1 MAIKV
6 GSYKRSPKIPG
17 LPDTTN
23 VTGDPQLRLFLDRIK
38 LFCENLNAKVD
49 AFERYSDIENIAN
62 DLMRNQ
68 TFNSALSNAVGNAVN
83 NRDPQYVNRDKDL
96 EDIYV
101 SLSKDTV
108 NMHFETTCQAR
119 VTYYPSDTKENQ
131 RGVTWSS
138 SNTNIATVDS
148 SGNVTAKAVGEC
160 KIIATSTFNSLIT
173 GSADLKVVDLVG
185 YNPLT
190 VYPAYILGRDYP
202 QWGTESQL
210 VWVYTGE
217 STATVQKNQI
227 FTKAYSS
234 SEASDNIKDQYST
247 TKLSSGKT
255 ASLQNPPDFR
265 NGADAMWYLHGA
277 NKDDGSSDMAG
288 KTNYGYMLPTGNS
301 ATLSLPADN
310 VNWVDFNVPVEEM
323 LDRSSKT
330 WYEYQTFDGRYTT
343 WSFKK
348 YMQTTGWVAAGKG
361 EPHFVKH
368 TDPENNVEYW
378 TLEPSIYTNG
388 SYPVPPYRSLYPVEV
403 QYFKYNDG
411 NGELYYQMISTNTVS
426 AKYVFEPI
434 TPEDA

>member
-1 MAIKV
+1 
-6 GSYKRSPKIPG
+6 
-17 LPDTTN
+17 
-23 VTGDPQLRLFLDRIK
+23 
-38 LFCENLNAKVD
+38 
-49 AFERYSDIENIAN
+49 
-62 DLMRNQ
+62 
-68 TFNSALSNAVGNAVN
+68 
-83 NRDPQYVNRDKDL
+83 
-96 EDIYV
+96 
-101 SLSKDTV
+101 
-108 NMHFETTCQAR
+108 
-119 VTYYPSDTKENQ
+119 
-131 RGVTWSS
+131 
-138 SNTNIATVDS
+138 
-148 SGNVTAKAVGEC
+148 
-160 KIIATSTFNSLIT
+160 
-173 GSADLKVVDLVG
+173 
-185 YNPLT
+185 
-190 VYPAYILGRDYP
+190 
-202 QWGTESQL
+202 
-210 VWVYTGE
+210 
-217 STATVQKNQI
+217 
-227 FTKAYSS
+227 
-234 SEASDNIKDQYST
+234 
-247 TKLSSGKT
+247 
-255 ASLQNPPDFR
+255 
-265 NGADAMWYLHGA
+265 MWYLHGA